1 MRVLLIGQTSL
12 HWGRMEF
19 GNIGNFY
26 IIEPFI
32 REIHAVFKDVEIRT
46 TLQMSEDFIKRE
58 NIIVLP
64 LELYYDF
71 KSNNNLEKAKYE
83 YYLVEKYLKSGYF
96 EEKTPYIE
104 EVLKS
109 DFVIDFSGDL
119 WGDNANLLSP
129 DRFEVGLYKDMIAQA
144 LKPTFMIAG
153 SPGPFKDS
161 RTKELAKKVYS
172 NFELVTNR
180 EPESTYLLK
189 KEGFNLEK
197 TKDFACP
204 SSLFDPKCET
214 IMDEI
219 KNIDEIEGILKC
231 DKPNVG
237 FIICGWNFL
246 EGPYN
251 KWPRKDEDYNV
262 FVEAIEYFTNKY
274 DVNVILMSHSN
285 GFPIPPEKFILQ
297 HGRDYPLVKQLESIL
312 IKRGIARNFRT
323 LNGVYNPWQTKCII
337 KNFDMMISGRV
348 HGAVAALSQ
357 KIPTVIIN
365 YGHEPKA
372 HKLKGFAKIYEVE
385 EYIADPSDKNDLIS
399 KIEICFN
406 NREEIKSHLEKRVP
420 KVNQLAR
427 ENFIEIKN
435 CLKRKGVL

>member
-1 MRVLLIGQTSL
+1 MKILIIGQTSL

-19 GNIGNFY
+19 GNIGNYY

-32 REIHAVFKDVEIRT
+32 RELHKVFDNAEIKT
-46 TLQMSEDFIKRE
+46 TLQMSEQFCMRE
-58 NIIVLP
+58 NIKVLP

-71 KSNNNLEKAKYE
+71 NSSNNLEKVKHE
-83 YYLVEKYLKSGYF
+83 LILVEEYF
-96 EEKTPYIE
+96 SKGKFKEKTPYID
-104 EVLKS
+104 EVLNA
-109 DFVIDFSGDL
+109 DIVIDFSGDM
-119 WGDNANLLSP
+119 WGDNANFLGK
-129 DRFEVGLYKDMIAQA
+129 DRFEVGLYKDLIAQK
-144 LKPTFMIAG
+144 LRPTFMVAG
-153 SPGPFKDS
+153 SPGPFQDE

-189 KEGFNLEK
+189 REGFNLEK

-204 SSLFDPKCET
+204 SSLFDPECET

-219 KNIDEIEGILKC
+219 KNIDEIEDILKC

-357 KIPTVIIN
+357 KIPTVIID

-406 NREEIKSHLEKRVP
+406 NREEIKNHLEKRVP